1 MSNITAWLNATVMR
15 STFVAPTRGLGMG
28 DVCLHIDGYT
38 GIFAGSTTVTPLR
51 KRHLDAFQ
59 APVPAHV
66 PWSPPVP

>member
-1 MSNITAWLNATVMR
+1 MSNITAWLNETVVR

-28 DVCLHIDGYT
+28 DVCLQATGYT
-38 GIFAGSTTVTPLR
+38 GIFGASSAVTPLR

-59 APVPAHV
+59 APVPAPT